1 MVPLGIQF
9 HFTNY
14 YHILCQSSNQPNSYL
29 CPTAGAVNTAL
40 QMEGSMSKLKQI
52 GPRVRLD
59 IAEKLKEYCKEQRV
73 SSSMLVEKLIA
84 QHLEASGYD
93 IEDYNRN

>member
-1 MVPLGIQF
+1 MP
-9 HFTNY
+9 
-14 YHILCQSSNQPNSYL
+14 
-29 CPTAGAVNTAL
+29 
-40 QMEGSMSKLKQI
+40 KLKQI

-59 IAEKLKEYCKEQRV
+59 IAEKLKEYCKAQRV

-84 QHLEASGYD
+84 EHLEASGYD